1 VLDDAEPKKRGRGA
15 GGNPLGRVLPG
26 MLVGKGGGWGG
37 IGCGGRRLHRVP
49 LWWVRERRPGRHRG
63 RRLHGRGR
71 RFSSHA
77 RLVLGG
83 GGFAIGDV
91 LVHVVS
97 DRCAEFPGLAQV
109 FLEALGC
116 LHVAHVLLVATA
128 LVVEKSRILGLNE
141 ELGQN
146 GDPFDIVAGETRR
159 LCLPLPGLLFCR
171 VVRLRRPGLLTSS
184 EGDNKNRKCETYL
197 HGGPSTSM
205 RSYTTFGGGER
216 PLRPGYTRGSETTV
230 RQWRLSPIRVTLSFV
245 DLTPKQTAEI
255 LRQRSAEA
263 RAQAEA
269 RARATREQVIQA
281 VKARLPPGARAWLI
295 GSLAWGDFG
304 ERSDV
309 DLVMAGVDSTLAT
322 SIEVAVCRAAQA
334 EVDLLT
340 FEWLSPSFRERVERE
355 GLAIHGQ

>member
-1 VLDDAEPKKRGRGA
+1 
-15 GGNPLGRVLPG
+15 
-26 MLVGKGGGWGG
+26 M
-37 IGCGGRRLHRVP
+37 
-49 LWWVRERRPGRHRG
+49 
-63 RRLHGRGR
+63 
-71 RFSSHA
+71 
-77 RLVLGG
+77 
-83 GGFAIGDV
+83 
-91 LVHVVS
+91 
-97 DRCAEFPGLAQV
+97 
-109 FLEALGC
+109 
-116 LHVAHVLLVATA
+116 
-128 LVVEKSRILGLNE
+128 
-141 ELGQN
+141 
-146 GDPFDIVAGETRR
+146 
-159 LCLPLPGLLFCR
+159 
-171 VVRLRRPGLLTSS
+171 
-184 EGDNKNRKCETYL
+184 
-197 HGGPSTSM
+197 
-205 RSYTTFGGGER
+205 
-216 PLRPGYTRGSETTV
+216 